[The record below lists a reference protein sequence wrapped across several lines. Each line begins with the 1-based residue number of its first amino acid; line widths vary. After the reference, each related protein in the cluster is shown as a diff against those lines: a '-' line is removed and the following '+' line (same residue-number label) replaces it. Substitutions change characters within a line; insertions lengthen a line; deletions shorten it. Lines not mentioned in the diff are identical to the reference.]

1 MEPKKLNLN
10 THEIR
15 VLNGEEDTWYPKY
28 HTRPKIIYE
37 AKDNPKAPDAPI
49 LFTADVTDLP
59 KHKKNLLYI
68 VNRDTISAVRKIES
82 RMQKASEYIETFKL
96 VRESP
101 EVWRGLL
108 YARYLKGEVSESHY
122 KSSIK
127 FINRFD
133 LRAPG
138 EQVRDKD
145 SKVTHC
151 IGLISEYQ

>member
-1 MEPKKLNLN
+1 MKIINLN

-15 VLNGEEDTWYPKY
+15 VLNGEENTWYPKY

-37 AKDNPKAPDAPI
+37 AKDNPNAPDAQI

-59 KHKKNLLYI
+59 KPKKDLLYI

-82 RMQKASEYIETFKL
+82 RMQNEPEYTETFKL

-108 YARYLKGEVSESHY
+108 YARYLKGEILKKHY
-122 KSSIK
+122 NLSIK

-138 EQVRDKD
+138 EQVRGKD